1 MNIEKGLGPLTL
13 IAIFA
18 GIVEAS
24 ALASLP
30 FLSESS
36 QTIYTWFLV
45 GFPFFL
51 TVLFFLTLNFNHR
64 SLYQPPSQSMADRH
78 SESTASNTAQPS
90 LHDPEQNNQI
100 IALSGPEA
108 QKFIETHILRTLT
121 HHHAQPRSW
130 TLCNLDT
137 RMRIRLIVH
146 PVAKDEKLS
155 DF

>member
-64 SLYQPPSQSMADRH
+64 SLYQPPSPATADRH
-78 SESTASNTAQPS
+78 SVPPANITAQPS
-90 LHDPEQNNQI
+90 LQAPDQNSQI

-108 QKFIETHILRTLT
+108 QKFIETHILRTLS
-121 HHHAQPRSW
+121 HPHAQPRSW

-137 RMRIRLIVH
+137 RMRIKLIVH
-146 PVAKDEKLS
+146 PVADDEELA

>member
-51 TVLFFLTLNFNHR
+51 TVLFFLTLNFNHH
-64 SLYQPPSQSMADRH
+64 SLYQPSSQSTTDRN
-78 SESTASNTAQPS
+78 SEPTANNTAQPP
-90 LHDPEQNNQI
+90 LHEPDQYNQI

-108 QKFIETHILRTLT
+108 QKFIETHILRTLS
-121 HHHAQPRSW
+121 HHHAQSRSW

-137 RMRIRLIVH
+137 RMRIRLMVH
-146 PVAKDEKLS
+146 PVADDEELS

>member
-64 SLYQPPSQSMADRH
+64 SLYQPPPQEAADKH
-78 SESTASNTAQPS
+78 FDSYTMNTPPPQPHQPS
-90 LHDPEQNNQI
+90 PINKT

-108 QKFIETHILRTLT
+108 QKFIEAHILRTLT
-121 HHHAQPRSW
+121 HRYPQARSW

-137 RMRIRLIVH
+137 RMRIRLSVS
-146 PVAKDEKLS
+146 PVADDEELS

>member
-51 TVLFFLTLNFNHR
+51 TVLFF
-64 SLYQPPSQSMADRH
+64 
-78 SESTASNTAQPS
+78 
-90 LHDPEQNNQI
+90 
-100 IALSGPEA
+100 
-108 QKFIETHILRTLT
+108 
-121 HHHAQPRSW
+121 
-130 TLCNLDT
+130 
-137 RMRIRLIVH
+137 
-146 PVAKDEKLS
+146 
-155 DF
+155 